1 MGFGKAF
8 DKVQEVIMFSLI
20 FSFLSYSVSLYI
32 NQCVYVL
39 SFDELL
45 ELSHQG
51 NNRVVDMLV
60 GDIYGGTD
68 YAKIGLSA
76 TTIASNFGK
85 AAYRGTFRKKIIV
98 EKGQFLPGR
107 LKIVVFPTLA
117 LIKNAKVDDYVVG
130 FDELGGTDE
139 FSTEDLEERLAKA
152 QVIFSEGDSSLHASK
167 SGTQTKR
174 SVRQSSNADSSDS
187 D

>member
-68 YAKIGLSA
+68 YAKVQRCLYPNLDYE
-76 TTIASNFGK
+76 NFP
-85 AAYRGTFRKKIIV
+85 FSI
-98 EKGQFLPGR
+98 LM
-107 LKIVVFPTLA
+107 
-117 LIKNAKVDDYVVG
+117 YV
-130 FDELGGTDE
+130 
-139 FSTEDLEERLAKA
+139 
-152 QVIFSEGDSSLHASK
+152 
-167 SGTQTKR
+167 
-174 SVRQSSNADSSDS
+174 
-187 D
+187 